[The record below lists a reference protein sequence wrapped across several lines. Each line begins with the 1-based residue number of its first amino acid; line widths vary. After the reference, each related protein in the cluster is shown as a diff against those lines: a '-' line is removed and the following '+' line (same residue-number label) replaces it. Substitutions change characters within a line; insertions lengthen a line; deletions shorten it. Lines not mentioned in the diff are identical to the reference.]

1 MKHLKIRLMLVMGYL
16 GAVVGAGFASGQEIV
31 QFFVAYGSPGLTGA
45 LVATLLFASMGG
57 LLLYLSHRYRVSNY
71 QDLLSRVIGERVS
84 PVIDIML
91 AVFLFLGISTM
102 FSASGAVFYEHLYL
116 PKKAGILAAYLL
128 VVILLLAGRR
138 GLIYSFNLLVPIKL
152 VLLLIIST
160 YAAVFVDDTQ
170 VEVFTAYLSSQSG
183 QLWGLACVLYVAY
196 NFALAMVVLTEYQS
210 VGQRRDGIIGAVW
223 GGLVLGL
230 LVVLNYLALSRFLP
244 VVMHYQV
251 PMLFVAGQI
260 SITTKYI
267 YTVVLWL
274 GILTTAIAN
283 TYGFAQRMAK
293 FSGFSYAICL
303 ILCSTLALPLSMQSF
318 STLVGRIYPIFGLLG
333 VVILAAILWQ
343 AGKDILKRM
352 YYNISQLFR
361 GLRR

>member
-128 VVILLLAGRR
+128 VVILLL
-138 GLIYSFNLLVPIKL
+138 
-152 VLLLIIST
+152 
-160 YAAVFVDDTQ
+160 
-170 VEVFTAYLSSQSG
+170 
-183 QLWGLACVLYVAY
+183 
-196 NFALAMVVLTEYQS
+196 
-210 VGQRRDGIIGAVW
+210 
-223 GGLVLGL
+223 
-230 LVVLNYLALSRFLP
+230 
-244 VVMHYQV
+244 
-251 PMLFVAGQI
+251 
-260 SITTKYI
+260 
-267 YTVVLWL
+267 
-274 GILTTAIAN
+274 
-283 TYGFAQRMAK
+283 
-293 FSGFSYAICL
+293 
-303 ILCSTLALPLSMQSF
+303 
-318 STLVGRIYPIFGLLG
+318 
-333 VVILAAILWQ
+333 
-343 AGKDILKRM
+343 
-352 YYNISQLFR
+352 
-361 GLRR
+361 

>member
-1 MKHLKIRLMLVMGYL
+1 MKHVKIRLMLVMGYL
-16 GAVVGAGFASGQEIV
+16 GAVIGAGFASGQEIV
-31 QFFVAYGSPGLTGA
+31 QFFVAYGSSGLTGA
-45 LVATLLFASMGG
+45 LAATLLFALMGG
-57 LLLYLSHRYRVSNY
+57 MLLYLSHRHRVSNY
-71 QDLLSRVIGERVS
+71 QDLLSKVMGERIS
-84 PVIDIML
+84 PVIDILL

-116 PKKAGILAAYLL
+116 PKKAGILAAYLM
-128 VVILLLAGRR
+128 VVIFLLAGRR
-138 GLIYSFNLLVPIKL
+138 GLIYSYNLLVPIKL
-152 VLLLIIST
+152 VLLLIISA
-160 YAAVFVDDTQ
+160 YAALCVDGSQ
-170 VEVFTAYLSSQSG
+170 AEVYTAYMSSEGGQWWGLSS
-183 QLWGLACVLYVAY
+183 LLYVAY

-210 VGQRRDGIIGAVW
+210 VGQRRDGVMGAIW
-223 GGLVLGL
+223 GGLILGL

-283 TYGFAQRMAK
+283 TYGFAQRIAK
-293 FSGFSYAICL
+293 FSGFTYATCL

-333 VVILAAILWQ
+333 VVILAAIMWQ
-343 AGKDILKRM
+343 AGKDILRRM
-352 YYNISQLFR
+352 YYNISQLY
-361 GLRR
+361 GGPRR